1 MWQGRKRMD
10 NSGQY
15 SRLRPGIRIF
25 CILPKQGRKENAEE
39 TKEGEGIWR
48 KLVPE
53 KGQREQGSGQCREE
67 RKPAGEGQGGGL
79 LYQPWDPVGDPQ
91 AAQKGGIGNA
101 AGRI

>member
-1 MWQGRKRMD
+1 MD

-53 KGQREQGSGQCREE
+53 KGQREQGSGQCREDE
-67 RKPAGEGQGGGL
+67 KVSHFQNFLQIIFLRQVITL
-79 LYQPWDPVGDPQ
+79 MC
-91 AAQKGGIGNA
+91 
-101 AGRI
+101 RILI